1 MKKTFFALLIVVSA
15 VFSFSE
21 DSLFSMLQND
31 GVIIMNNRDYVPTL
45 TELVD
50 NAQKSVHAI
59 IYQTGYYPDYPDGE
73 PTYLQDALI
82 SASARG
88 VKVQIIVDQSSWN
101 PSSSMKNY
109 EYAEYMR
116 SKGVEVYLDPPDI
129 TTHTK
134 VVVID
139 SSITVVGSTNWSFY
153 ALAMNNECAVA
164 VKSKDLAKVYEKF
177 FSQLMLF
184 KSDTLTIQP

>member
-1 MKKTFFALLIVVSA
+1 MKKILTIILIFICVSA
-15 VFSFSE
+15 SADDKE
-21 DSLFSMLQND
+21 LFKLLNAE
-31 GVIIMNNRDYVPTL
+31 GVLVMNNRDYVPTL
-45 TELVD
+45 VELIKS
-50 NAQKSVHAI
+50 ATKSVHAI

-82 SASARG
+82 EAASRG
-88 VKVQIIVDQSSWN
+88 LQVQLIIDQSSWN
-101 PSSSMKNY
+101 PSSSIKNY

-134 VVVID
+134 VVVLD
-139 SSITVVGSTNWSFY
+139 SSTTVVGSTNWSFY

-164 VKSKDLAKVYEKF
+164 VKSLELAKVYENF
-177 FSQLMLF
+177 FSQLMMF

>member
-1 MKKTFFALLIVVSA
+1 MKKTIIILFTCFVAIVSA
-15 VFSFSE
+15 AGESVFNLIE
-21 DSLFSMLQND
+21 AE
-31 GVIIMNNRDYVPTL
+31 GVIVMNNRDYVPTFV
-45 TELVD
+45 ELVE
-50 NAQKSVHAI
+50 NAQKSIHAI
-59 IYQTGYYPDYPDGE
+59 IYATGYYPDYPDGE

-82 SASARG
+82 GAAARG
-88 VKVQIIVDQSSWN
+88 LQVQVIVDQSSWN
-101 PSSSMKNY
+101 SSSSIKNY

-139 SSITVVGSTNWSFY
+139 SSTTVIGSTNWSFY

-164 VKSKDLAKVYEKF
+164 VKSSELAKVYETF
-177 FSQLMLF
+177 FSQLMMF